1 MDIRIPIWLAAAPRP
16 GVTVFASL
24 YGIEAFSRALIAGV
38 VPLEALALL
47 KTAQSVSVAYTVV
60 GLIAM
65 IASFLVPLLM
75 LAMPRRWIFT
85 VGCLLMVA
93 GPLLMGAAALAPFL
107 AGLLFRSLSVVC
119 INISLN
125 LYVLDYI
132 SRKDFVISEPRR
144 LAFMAG
150 SWCVGPGLG
159 VYLHTRYGPFAAFA
173 PAAAASLVTL
183 GDFWFLRMRDSAAV
197 APATRRPPNPLENVL
212 RFLRQPRLRLA
223 WSITFARSSFWQAFF
238 IYPPLYIVQHGGS
251 ELLAGGMLSA
261 GQALLF
267 TGPLFG
273 RLGRRHGL
281 RRLIIAGLVLA
292 GAGCVAAGF
301 IPSSPVAIAVLFC
314 IAAIGAVILDA
325 LGNIPFLRFV
335 HPFERS
341 EMTSV
346 FRTYMELSQLLPA
359 AAFAVLLTAF
369 PIGAVFL
376 LLGAYLL
383 FTAVLARY
391 LPRRF

>member
-1 MDIRIPIWLAAAPRP
+1 MDIRIPIWLTAAPRP
-16 GVTVFASL
+16 GATVFATL

-38 VPLEALALL
+38 IPLEALALL
-47 KTAQSVSVAYTVV
+47 ETAQSVSVAYTGV
-60 GLIAM
+60 GLIAL

-75 LAMPRRWIFT
+75 RALPRRWIFT
-85 VGCLLMVA
+85 IGCLLMVA

-119 INISLN
+119 VNISLN

-132 SRKDFVISEPRR
+132 SRKDFVVSEPRR
-144 LAFMAG
+144 LAYMAG
-150 SWCVGPGLG
+150 GWCIGPGLG
-159 VYLHTRYGPFAAFA
+159 VYLYNGFGPFAAFA
-173 PAAAASLVTL
+173 PAAVAALLTL
-183 GDFWFLRMRDSAAV
+183 GYFWFLRMRDSAAV
-197 APATRRPPNPLENVL
+197 APATRRPPNPLENLL
-212 RFLRQPRLRLA
+212 RFVRQPRLRLA
-223 WSITFARSSFWQAFF
+223 WSIPFARSSFWQAFF

-267 TGPLFG
+267 AAPLFG
-273 RLGRRHGL
+273 RLGQRHGL
-281 RRLIIAGLVLA
+281 RRMIIAGLILTGTA
-292 GAGCVAAGF
+292 CVVAGF
-301 IPSSPVAIAVLFC
+301 IPSSPAAIAVLFF

-325 LGNIPFLRFV
+325 LGNIAFLRFV

-383 FTAVLARY
+383 FTAGLARY